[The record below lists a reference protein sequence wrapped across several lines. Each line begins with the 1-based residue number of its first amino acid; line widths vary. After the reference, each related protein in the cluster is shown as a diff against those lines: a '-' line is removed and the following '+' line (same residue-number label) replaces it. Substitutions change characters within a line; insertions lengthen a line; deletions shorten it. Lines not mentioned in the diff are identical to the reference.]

1 MVRAEDKTIECMGC
15 GQMLVL
21 SGYNTTVCPAC
32 GIVHHELE
40 RTLGEGALAFKEWC
54 DRLEAAGKN
63 PADHIDKLARLLR
76 LLDLQDQRVV
86 SLDEWRK
93 VKKSLG

>member
-32 GIVHHELE
+32 GIVHHEFQ
-40 RTLGEGALAFKEWC
+40 RTLYEGLLAFKEWC
-54 DRLEAAGKN
+54 DRLKAAGKN
-63 PADHIDKLARLLR
+63 PDDCIDKLGRLLR
-76 LLDLQDQRVV
+76 LSDLKEQRVV
-86 SLDEWRK
+86 SLNIGTLPIF
-93 VKKSLG
+93 S